1 MKFKL
6 KFKLVVYIL
15 IILIL
20 GMFAYSIKLTYDLK
34 DAVNNEKIAATKA
47 ANAAIAAEKSKDS
60 IQVLNTQLEDVL
72 KKLDVFE
79 DSDREERQK
88 QLNRKKF
95 QLGFTVQA
103 RNKEYMD
110 LIAYCIGS
118 GFKLEYANQERRYIP
133 NPVIYWYSEEGRVA
147 AEDLKTDLKE
157 KFPKFS
163 DFEIKKGGS
172 SKPPNTLTARLNFV
186 N

>member
-1 MKFKL
+1 MKFK
-6 KFKLVVYIL
+6 VTVT
-15 IILIL
+15 ILIL
-20 GMFAYSIKLTYDLK
+20 LIIGMFVYSIKLTYDLK
-34 DAVNNEKIAATKA
+34 ESVNKEHIAATKA
-47 ANAAIAAEKSKDS
+47 ADAAKAAKKSKDS

-79 DSDREERQK
+79 DSDREEREK
-88 QLNRKKF
+88 QLKRKKF

-118 GFKLEYANQERRYIP
+118 GFKLEYANQQRRYIP
-133 NPVIYWYSEEGRVA
+133 NPTIYWYSEEGRIA

-172 SKPPNTLTARLNFV
+172 SKPPNTLTANLNFV